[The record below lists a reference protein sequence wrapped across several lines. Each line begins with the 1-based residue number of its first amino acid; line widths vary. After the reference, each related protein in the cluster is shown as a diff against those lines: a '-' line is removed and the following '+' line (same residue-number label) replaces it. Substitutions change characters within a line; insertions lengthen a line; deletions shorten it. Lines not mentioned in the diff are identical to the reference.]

1 MILFHSAIWSLY
13 GSHPFFHVQFF
24 PLEWLL
30 ALTAVQCTEKP
41 ESRSKKCPGLAFA
54 NRYEF
59 IAGAGF

>member
-1 MILFHSAIWSLY
+1 MVFIWFTS
-13 GSHPFFHVQFF
+13 FFPCTVF

-41 ESRSKKCPGLAFA
+41 EIRSKKCPGLAFA